1 MSKFVKYLQADS
13 PRGFLKS
20 LATVAKSTLLAIMD
34 QIETYIGQEIAWDM
48 ASNSNEKLGPAKYD
62 WGPVPIPVP
71 TVSVLGVTKF
81 V

>member
-20 LATVAKSTLLAIMD
+20 LATVAKSTLLAIMGRMA
-34 QIETYIGQEIAWDM
+34 TYTGQVI
-48 ASNSNEKLGPAKYD
+48 ASNSKEKLGPAKYD
-62 WGPVPIPVP
+62 WGPVPIPQ
-71 TVSVLGVTKF
+71 VSVPGVTKF

>member
-20 LATVAKSTLLAIMD
+20 LATVAKSTLHAIMGRMA
-34 QIETYIGQEIAWDM
+34 TYTGQEITWDM
-48 ASNSNEKLGPAKYD
+48 AWNSKEKLGPTKYE
-62 WGPVPIPVP
+62 WGPVPIPQ
-71 TVSVLGVTKF
+71 VSVPGVTKF

>member
-20 LATVAKSTLLAIMD
+20 LATVAKSTLLAIMGRMA
-34 QIETYIGQEIAWDM
+34 TYTGQVI
-48 ASNSNEKLGPAKYD
+48 ASNSKEKLGPAKYE
-62 WGPVPIPVP
+62 WGPIPVP
-71 TVSVLGVTKF
+71 KVSVLGVTKF